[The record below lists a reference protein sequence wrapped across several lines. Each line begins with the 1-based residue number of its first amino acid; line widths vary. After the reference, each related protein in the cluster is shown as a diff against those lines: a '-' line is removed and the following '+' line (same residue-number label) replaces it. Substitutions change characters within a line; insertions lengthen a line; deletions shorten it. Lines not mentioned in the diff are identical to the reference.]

1 MHNNEVA
8 EPTIAEVNMVTIHRT
23 TTDEIAQLAVQQ
35 DKPRSP
41 YDDLLDEVAQ
51 GQPMRVESTDPKE
64 VRGAKMAI
72 SRRAKRRGV
81 PITYQALTNG
91 FAVLP
96 AEPADKAASK
106 PKAIPTRR
114 RRTRQPDDEK
124 ASGV

>member
-1 MHNNEVA
+1 
-8 EPTIAEVNMVTIHRT
+8 MVTIHRMT
-23 TTDEIAQLAVQQ
+23 KDEIVQLAVQP

-51 GQPMRVESTDPKE
+51 CQPMRVESTDPKE

-72 SRRAKRRGV
+72 SRLAKRRNV

-96 AEPADKAASK
+96 DEATSK
-106 PKAIPTRR
+106 PKAAPTRR
-114 RRTRQPDDEK
+114 RQTRQPSDEK
-124 ASGV
+124 ASGA